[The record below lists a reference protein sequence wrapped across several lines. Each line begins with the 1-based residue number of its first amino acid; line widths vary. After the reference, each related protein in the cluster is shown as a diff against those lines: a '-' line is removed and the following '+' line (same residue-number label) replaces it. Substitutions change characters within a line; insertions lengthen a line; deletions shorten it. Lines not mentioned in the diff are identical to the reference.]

1 MQLRFVHFYIILRR
15 NCEPQLQSEAF
26 MKFVLTQWRH
36 WLALVITLAC
46 ISALPALQAQ
56 EAPPATEAPA
66 EAATETEPGDK
77 AAERFEEAMGSETA
91 VEETAEE
98 APLPITGE
106 RPQINVLDLFV
117 KGGIWSI
124 PIVIISLMVVAFGIE
139 RGMALR
145 RSKVMPVELI
155 TALSEMSQQGS
166 FDPRKAYRLCQQY
179 PSAAASVI
187 RAMLLKVGR
196 PHSEVEHAVAEAS
209 SREAARLYA
218 NVRFMNLASAI
229 APLLGLLGTV
239 VGMIQAFFI
248 TANLAPGMNKAAEL
262 ADGIYVAL
270 VTTVEGLCVAI
281 PSAMMAHFFEGRIQ
295 SLLREVDELLFNL
308 LPQVEKYEN
317 KLRVRREQLT
327 GESHGKAENGEA
339 KPGEPTEVAA
349 ASARAAAAAK

>member
-1 MQLRFVHFYIILRR
+1 
-15 NCEPQLQSEAF
+15 
-26 MKFVLTQWRH
+26 MKFVRKDWRH
-36 WLALVITLAC
+36 WLALAVTLAC
-46 ISALPALQAQ
+46 FSALPSIQAQ
-56 EAPPATEAPA
+56 ETPPAAENTAPA
-66 EAATETEPGDK
+66 VDTAAPEPGDR

-91 VEETAEE
+91 PVDAAEA
-98 APLPITGE
+98 APLATTGE
-106 RPQINVLDLFV
+106 RPQINVLDLFI
-117 KGGIWSI
+117 KGGIWSV

-139 RGMALR
+139 RAMALR

-166 FDPRKAYRLCQQY
+166 FDPRKAYRLCQNY

-209 SREAARLYA
+209 SREAARLYS

-281 PSAMMAHFFEGRIQ
+281 PSAIMAHFFEGRIQ

-317 KLRVRREQLT
+317 KLRVRREQLS
-327 GESHGKAENGEA
+327 GEGRTTENGEA
-339 KPGEPTEVAA
+339 RSADASEVTAA
-349 ASARAAAAAK
+349 ARAATAAK

>member
-1 MQLRFVHFYIILRR
+1 MGYFR
-15 NCEPQLQSEAF
+15 NA
-26 MKFVLTQWRH
+26 WRH
-36 WLALVITLAC
+36 WLALAVAVAC
-46 ISALPALQAQ
+46 LSALPAIQAQ
-56 EAPPATEAPA
+56 ETPAGEDGADL
-66 EAATETEPGDK
+66 AAQ
-77 AAERFEEAMGSETA
+77 RFEEAMSGEA
-91 VEETAEE
+91 APAGEDAP
-98 APLPITGE
+98 APLPADAE
-106 RPQINVLDLFV
+106 RPQINVLELLV
-117 KGGIWSI
+117 KGGLWSI
-124 PIVIISLMVVAFGIE
+124 PLLIISLMVVAFGIE

-145 RSKVMPVELI
+145 RSKVMPAELI
-155 TALSEMSQQGS
+155 SALSEMSQQGA
-166 FDPRKAYRLCQQY
+166 FDPRKAYRLCQNH

-209 SREAARLYA
+209 AREAARLYG
-218 NVRFMNLASAI
+218 NVRFLNLASAV

-281 PSAMMAHFFEGRIQ
+281 PAAILAHFFEGRIQ

-327 GESHGKAENGEA
+327 GEVRHSAENGEPRPA
-339 KPGEPTEVAA
+339 AEPVEPPPVATR
-349 ASARAAAAAK
+349 ASSAAK